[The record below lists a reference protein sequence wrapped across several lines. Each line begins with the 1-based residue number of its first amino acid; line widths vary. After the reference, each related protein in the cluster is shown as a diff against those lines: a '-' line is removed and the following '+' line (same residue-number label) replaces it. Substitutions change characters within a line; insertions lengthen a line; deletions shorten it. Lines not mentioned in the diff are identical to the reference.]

1 MKKKCFVKFIIF
13 LTIFANITFINNVW
27 AIKKVPETKSQI
39 QLSFSPLVKKTS
51 NAVVNI
57 YTAKKVRVR
66 TSPFL
71 GDPLFSRFFGDNM
84 IFGRQNRERI
94 QNTLGSGVIIRNDG
108 IVITNSHVINDADDI
123 KVVLS
128 DKREFSAK
136 VVISDKKTDLALLKL
151 NNKKNNL
158 PFLPFGSHDDL
169 EVGDLVLAIG
179 NPFGVGQTV
188 TSGIVSALARTAAG
202 ISDYEFFIQTDA
214 AINPGNSGGALINM
228 EGELVGINTA
238 IFSKAGGSNGI
249 GFATPSIM
257 GELLLSS
264 YNSNHKKV
272 IRPWLGATGQNITKD
287 IAESLDISISDGVL
301 IKDIFAGGP
310 ADKAGLKVGDIIV
323 KIGKHKVNSSQ
334 ELLFRTSTSEI
345 GKIEKF
351 ILRNGKVL
359 EIKMDKAPEIPK
371 RNTQLVEGENP
382 VSGAVIANLSPAF
395 ADELSISK
403 YKGVI
408 ITDIQLRTYARRF
421 LEVGDIIKKINN
433 KNIKSV
439 SYLIKYLSNKN
450 IRKWN
455 MQILRGDK
463 IINIDISY

>member
-1 MKKKCFVKFIIF
+1 MPFVKFIVLLVSF
-13 LTIFANITFINNVW
+13 VNIVLIDNVS
-27 AIKKVPETKSQI
+27 AMKNVPETKQQI

-51 NAVVNI
+51 GAVVNI

-71 GDPLFSRFFGDNM
+71 GDPLFNRFFGDNLL
-84 IFGRQNRERI
+84 FGGQNKERI

-108 IVITNSHVINDADDI
+108 IVITNNHVINDADDI

-136 VVISDKKTDLALLKL
+136 VIITDKKTDLALLQL

-158 PFLPFGSHDDL
+158 PFIPFGNNDNL

-228 EGELVGINTA
+228 RGELIGINTA

-249 GFATPSIM
+249 GFATPSVM
-257 GELLLSS
+257 GKLLLSS
-264 YNSNHKKV
+264 HNSNHKKV
-272 IRPWLGATGQNITKD
+272 IRPWLGATGQNITND
-287 IAESLDISISDGVL
+287 IAESLDISISNGVL
-301 IKDIFAGGP
+301 IKDIFPGGP
-310 ADKAGLKVGDIIV
+310 SDRAGLKVGDIIV
-323 KIGKHKVNSSQ
+323 RIGEYKVNSSQ

-345 GKIEKF
+345 GKVVDF
-351 ILRNGKVL
+351 VL
-359 EIKMDKAPEIPK
+359 SGGEVIKIKMEKAPEIPK
-371 RNTQLVEGENP
+371 RDSQLVEGENP
-382 VSGAVIANLSPAF
+382 VSGAIIANLSPAF

-408 ITDIQLRTYARRF
+408 VTDVQLRTYARRF
-421 LEVGDIIKKINN
+421 LKVGDIIKKINS
-433 KNIKSV
+433 KKIKSASSLV
-439 SYLIKYLSNKN
+439 DYLSDTNV
-450 IRKWN
+450 RKWN
-455 MQILRGDK
+455 IQILRGNK